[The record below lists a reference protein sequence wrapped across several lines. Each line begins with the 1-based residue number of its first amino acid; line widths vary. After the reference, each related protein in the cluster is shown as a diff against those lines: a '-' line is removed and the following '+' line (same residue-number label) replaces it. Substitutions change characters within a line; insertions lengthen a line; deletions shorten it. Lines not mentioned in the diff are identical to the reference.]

1 MNCLCK
7 LQIVKQITVQ
17 IVDQILEENIPLAFK
32 LGKMLDLMWLNSSRI
47 LIQNPVFL
55 NPDIENAHIRRTLHM
70 NRTSPKTGRIVS
82 YPRSRS
88 RKKGGLKDNLI
99 PEKNDSDSKECSNQ
113 EYEIMKVR
121 GDM

>member
-1 MNCLCK
+1 M

-32 LGKMLDLMWLNSSRI
+32 LGKMLELMWLNSSHI
-47 LIQNPVFL
+47 LIQNLVFL

-113 EYEIMKVR
+113 EYEIMKAR